1 MEFKLDRRPKVAS
14 LQPVRGTHDL
24 LPEQNRLQDYIAN
37 TAREIGELYGYHRM
51 TTPIFEFTEVFAR
64 TLGDTSDVVTKEM
77 YTFEDRGGE
86 QITLRPEGTA
96 GIARAYI
103 SNGMQQ
109 MSPVKVSYYGPMFRY
124 ERPQKGRQRQF
135 HQIGAELLGVEQV
148 AGDIEMI
155 GYGAHILKALGLWD
169 SITLELN
176 TLGDPESRAAYRD
189 VLVDYFKGH
198 FDKLSEDS
206 RARLEKNPLRILD
219 SKDEGDRELVAN
231 APLFAEYL
239 NEHSKEFFKG
249 LTEGLGDIGISYE
262 LNPRLVRGL
271 DYYCHTCFEFTT
283 NTLGAQGTV
292 MAGGRYDG
300 LISTM
305 GGPQTAG
312 VGWAAGVERLALMVG
327 AAPAGARPVAL
338 VPMGDAAEAKCR
350 ALAQTLREA
359 GVSVELGYSGNMKK
373 RLKRA
378 DKANAKL
385 AVILGDDELAN
396 GVAQLRDLDSGEQQ
410 EVALDQLADVIGKK

>member
-1 MEFKLDRRPKVAS
+1 MAS

-155 GYGAHILKALGLWD
+155 GYGAHILKSLGLWEHV
-169 SITLELN
+169 TLELN
-176 TLGDPESRAAYRD
+176 TLGDPESRAVYRD

-206 RARLEKNPLRILD
+206 RNRLDKNPLRILD

-231 APLFAEYL
+231 APLFSEYL
-239 NEHSKEFFKG
+239 NEHSREFFKG
-249 LTEGLGDIGISYE
+249 LTEGLGDIGIDYE

-300 LISTM
+300 LIATM

-327 AAPAGARPVAL
+327 EAPAGPRPVAL
-338 VPMGDAAEAKCR
+338 VPMGSVAEAKCR
-350 ALAQTLREA
+350 TLAQTLREA
-359 GVSVELGYSGNMKK
+359 GIAVELGYSGNMKK

-378 DKANAKL
+378 DKANARL
-385 AVILGDDELAN
+385 AVILGDDELAK
-396 GVAQLRDLDSGEQQ
+396 GIAQLRDLDSGEQQ
-410 EVALDQLADVIGKK
+410 EVALDQLAGVIGEK

>member
-1 MEFKLDRRPKVAS
+1 MAS

-51 TTPIFEFTEVFAR
+51 TTPIFEFTDVFAR

-96 GIARAYI
+96 GVARAYI

-155 GYGAHILKALGLWD
+155 GYGAHILKRLGLWD

-176 TLGDPESRAAYRD
+176 TLGDPESRLAYRD

-219 SKDEGDRELVAN
+219 SKDDGDRELVAN
-231 APLFAEYL
+231 APLFADYL
-239 NEHSKEFFKG
+239 NENSKEFFKG

-327 AAPAGARPVAL
+327 EAPAGARPVAL
-338 VPMGDAAEAKCR
+338 IPMGDAAEARCR
-350 ALAQTLREA
+350 TLAQTLREA
-359 GVSVELGYSGNMKK
+359 GVAVELGYSGNMKK
-373 RLKRA
+373 RMKRA
-378 DKANAKL
+378 DKANAYK
-385 AVILGDDELAN
+385 AVILGDDELAK

>member
-1 MEFKLDRRPKVAS
+1 MAS

-24 LPEQNRLQDYIAN
+24 LPDQNRLQDYIAN

-51 TTPIFEFTEVFAR
+51 TTPIFEFTDVFAR

-96 GIARAYI
+96 GIARAYV

-148 AGDIEMI
+148 AGDIEII

-206 RARLEKNPLRILD
+206 RNRLEKNPLRILD
-219 SKDEGDRELVAN
+219 SKDDGDRELVAN

-239 NEHSKEFFKG
+239 NEHSKEFFKN
-249 LTEGLGDIGISYE
+249 LTEGLGDIGINYE

-327 AAPAGARPVAL
+327 EAPAGARPVAL
-338 VPMGDAAEAKCR
+338 IPMGEAAEAKCR
-350 ALAQTLREA
+350 TLAQTLREA
-359 GVSVELGYSGNMKK
+359 GIAVELGYSGNMKK
-373 RLKRA
+373 RMKRA
-378 DKANAKL
+378 DKANAKM
-385 AVILGDDELAN
+385 AVILGDDELAK

-410 EVALDQLADVIGKK
+410 EVALEQLADVIGKK

>member
-1 MEFKLDRRPKVAS
+1 MAS

-24 LPEQNRLQDYIAN
+24 LPDQNRVHDHIAE
-37 TAREIGELYGYHRM
+37 TARAIGELYGYHRM
-51 TTPIFEFTEVFAR
+51 TTPIFEFTDVFAR

-86 QITLRPEGTA
+86 RITLRPENTA
-96 GIARAYI
+96 GIARAYM

-148 AGDIEMI
+148 AGDLEMI
-155 GYGAHILKALGLWD
+155 AYGAHILKALGLWD
-169 SITLELN
+169 GITLELN
-176 TLGDPESRAAYRD
+176 TLGDPESRAKYRD

-206 RARLEKNPLRILD
+206 RIRLEKNPLRILD

-231 APLFAEYL
+231 APMFAEYL
-239 NEHSKEFFKG
+239 NEHSQEFFRQ
-249 LTEGLGDIGISYE
+249 LTEGLGDIGINYE

-327 AAPAGARPVAL
+327 EIAPTQRPVAL
-338 VPMGDAAEAKCR
+338 IPMGDAAESRCR
-350 ALAQTLREA
+350 TLAQELREA
-359 GVSVELGYSGNMKK
+359 GIAVELGYSGNMKK

-385 AVILGDDELAN
+385 AVILGDDELAKN
-396 GVAQLRDLDSGEQQ
+396 VAQLRDLDQGDQQ
-410 EVALDQLADVIGKK
+410 EVSLSDLAGVIGKR

>member
-1 MEFKLDRRPKVAS
+1 MAS

-24 LPEQNRLQDYIAN
+24 LPEQNRLQDHIAN
-37 TAREIGELYGYHRM
+37 TARDIGELYGYQRM
-51 TTPIFEFTEVFAR
+51 TTPIFEFTDVFAR

-86 QITLRPEGTA
+86 RITLRPEGTA
-96 GIARAYI
+96 GIARAYM

-155 GYGAHILKALGLWD
+155 GYGAHILKTLGLWD

-206 RARLEKNPLRILD
+206 RNRLEKNPLRILD
-219 SKDEGDRELVAN
+219 SKDDGDRELVAN

-249 LTEGLGDIGISYE
+249 LTEGLGDIGIKYE

-327 AAPAGARPVAL
+327 QAPAGPRPVAL
-338 VPMGDAAEAKCR
+338 IPMGDAAEAKCR

-359 GVSVELGYSGNMKK
+359 GIAVELGYSGNMKK

-378 DKANAKL
+378 DKANARM

-396 GVAQLRDLDSGEQQ
+396 GVAQLRDLDSSEQR
-410 EVALDQLADVIGKK
+410 EVALDQLAGVISKG

>member
-1 MEFKLDRRPKVAS
+1 MAS

-24 LPEQNRLQDYIAN
+24 LPEQSRLQDYIAN

-206 RARLEKNPLRILD
+206 RSRLEKNPLRILD

-239 NEHSKEFFKG
+239 NEHSKEFFKA
-249 LTEGLGDIGISYE
+249 LTEGLGDIGINYE

-283 NTLGAQGTV
+283 STLGAQGTV

-327 AAPAGARPVAL
+327 EAPAGARPVAL
-338 VPMGDAAEAKCR
+338 IPMGDAAEAKCR
-350 ALAQTLREA
+350 TLAQTLREA
-359 GVSVELGYSGNMKK
+359 GVAVELGYSGNMKK
-373 RLKRA
+373 RMKRA
-378 DKANAKL
+378 DKANACK
-385 AVILGDDELAN
+385 AVILGDDELAK

>member
-1 MEFKLDRRPKVAS
+1 MAS

-24 LPEQNRLQDYIAN
+24 LPEQNRLHDHIAE
-37 TAREIGELYGYHRM
+37 TARAIGELYGYHRM
-51 TTPIFEFTEVFAR
+51 TTPIFEFTDVFAR

-77 YTFEDRGGE
+77 YSFEDRGGE
-86 QITLRPEGTA
+86 HITLRPEGTA

-109 MSPVKVSYYGPMFRY
+109 MSPVKVSYIGPMFRY

-148 AGDIEMI
+148 AGDVEMI
-155 GYGAHILKALGLWD
+155 AYGAHILKQLGLWD
-169 SITLELN
+169 DVTLELN
-176 TLGDPESRAAYRD
+176 TLGDPESRAAYRT

-206 RARLEKNPLRILD
+206 RTRLDKNPLRILD

-231 APLFAEYL
+231 APLFADYL
-239 NEHSKEFFKG
+239 NENSQQFFKG
-249 LTEGLGDIGISYE
+249 LTEGLGDIGIAYQ

-327 AAPAGARPVAL
+327 EAPPAARPVAL
-338 VPMGDAAEAKCR
+338 IPMGDDAERHCR
-350 ALAQTLREA
+350 KLAQDLREA
-359 GVSVELGYSGNMKK
+359 GIAVELGYAGNMKK

-378 DKANAKL
+378 DKANARL
-385 AVILGDDELAN
+385 AVILGDDELAK
-396 GVAQLRDLDSGEQQ
+396 GVAQLRDLDNSDQR
-410 EVALDQLADVIGKK
+410 EVALNVLIETVSKG

>member
-1 MEFKLDRRPKVAS
+1 
-14 LQPVRGTHDL
+14 
-24 LPEQNRLQDYIAN
+24 
-37 TAREIGELYGYHRM
+37 
-51 TTPIFEFTEVFAR
+51 
-64 TLGDTSDVVTKEM
+64 
-77 YTFEDRGGE
+77 
-86 QITLRPEGTA
+86 
-96 GIARAYI
+96 
-103 SNGMQQ
+103 
-109 MSPVKVSYYGPMFRY
+109 MFRY

-155 GYGAHILKALGLWD
+155 GYGAHILKTLGLWD

-206 RARLEKNPLRILD
+206 RNRLEKNPLRILD
-219 SKDEGDRELVAN
+219 SKDDGDRELVAN

-249 LTEGLGDIGISYE
+249 LTEGLGDIGIKYE

-327 AAPAGARPVAL
+327 QAPAGPRPIAL
-338 VPMGDAAEAKCR
+338 IPMGDAAEAKCR

-359 GVSVELGYSGNMKK
+359 GIAVELGYSGNMKK

-378 DKANAKL
+378 DKANARM

-396 GVAQLRDLDSGEQQ
+396 GVAQLRDLDSSEQR
-410 EVALDQLADVIGKK
+410 EVALDQLAGVISKG

>member
-1 MEFKLDRRPKVAS
+1 MAS

-24 LPEQNRLQDYIAN
+24 LPDQNRLQDYIAN

-51 TTPIFEFTEVFAR
+51 TTPIFEFTDVFAR

-96 GIARAYI
+96 GIARAYV

-148 AGDIEMI
+148 AGDVEII

-176 TLGDPESRAAYRD
+176 TLGDPESRVAYRD

-206 RARLEKNPLRILD
+206 RNRLEKNPLRILD
-219 SKDEGDRELVAN
+219 SKDDGDRELVAN

-239 NEHSKEFFKG
+239 NEHSKEFFKN
-249 LTEGLGDIGISYE
+249 LTEGLGDIGINYE

-327 AAPAGARPVAL
+327 EAPAGARPVAL
-338 VPMGDAAEAKCR
+338 IPMGEAAEAKCR
-350 ALAQTLREA
+350 TLAQTLREA
-359 GVSVELGYSGNMKK
+359 GIAVELGYSGNMKK
-373 RLKRA
+373 RMKRA
-378 DKANAKL
+378 DKANANM
-385 AVILGDDELAN
+385 AVILGDDELAK

-410 EVALDQLADVIGKK
+410 EVALEQLADVIGQK

>member
-1 MEFKLDRRPKVAS
+1 MAS

-37 TAREIGELYGYHRM
+37 TARDIGELYGYHRM

-77 YTFEDRGGE
+77 YTFDDRGGE

-198 FDKLSEDS
+198 LDKLSEDS
-206 RARLEKNPLRILD
+206 RSRLEKNPLRILD

-231 APLFAEYL
+231 APLFEEYL
-239 NEHSKEFFKG
+239 NEHSKEFFKN
-249 LTEGLGDIGISYE
+249 LTDGLGDIGIGYK

-327 AAPAGARPVAL
+327 EAPAGPRPVAL

-350 ALAQTLREA
+350 SIAQTLRED
-359 GVSVELGYSGNMKK
+359 GVAVELGYSGNMKK

-378 DKANAKL
+378 DKAHAKL
-385 AVILGDDELAN
+385 AVILGDDELAK
-396 GVAQLRDLDSGEQQ
+396 GVAQLRDLDSGEQR
-410 EVALDQLADVIGKK
+410 EIALDQLATVIAAK